1 MEVEVDEDKV
11 VGEEE
16 ELGEGEEAGQ
26 QIRGTLLENPQAAA
40 LRTETFSLAEWRLVR
55 RVERAGQLC
64 SFTQTAPALQ
74 VEGAVGGAGA
84 GRWNPAPSPLSHPVT
99 TTSSSSIT

>member
-1 MEVEVDEDKV
+1 MDEDKV
-11 VGEEE
+11 VGEEG
-16 ELGEGEEAGQ
+16 ELGEGEEVETGAGQ

-40 LRTETFSLAEWRLVR
+40 LRTETFSLVEWRLVR

-74 VEGAVGGAGA
+74 VVGAGGGAGA